1 MGSERRRH
9 ARSSAKDAKD
19 ASVACTSAEFAKP
32 GTDSYNLAVK
42 LLDTSASGA
51 CIVTKGRLREG
62 IKVMVGV
69 ILPKQGTRVM
79 SRAIV
84 RWSTT
89 VESKGRTAHVAG
101 LQFDRTQ
108 PELSPKKV
116 PATESEKLRTKEPQR
131 RHQRFAPEKVDI
143 VCLPRTLL
151 TKLGVKSN
159 SARALRN
166 LSLGGAQIVTSEKL
180 APGDPVDLTLQ
191 FRYPA
196 TTVKAEGIV
205 RWCRRDTMSLEPRW
219 NVGVIFKRMDPS
231 SDGRLRTVEAV
242 FIDDNPS

>member
-9 ARSSAKDAKD
+9 NRVASKE
-19 ASVACTSAEFAKP
+19 ASVACTSAEFAQP
-32 GTDSYNLAVK
+32 GTDSYNLAVR

-62 IKVMVGV
+62 IKVTLGI
-69 ILPKQGTRVM
+69 ILPRVM
-79 SRAIV
+79 SRAVV

-101 LQFDRTQ
+101 LMFDRAVS
-108 PELSPKKV
+108 ELSPPRP
-116 PATESEKLRTKEPQR
+116 PATDSEKLRSKEPQR
-131 RHQRFAPEKVDI
+131 RHRRFAPEKVDI
-143 VCLPRTLL
+143 VCLPRGLL

-159 SARALRN
+159 SAKGLRN
-166 LSLGGAQIVTSEKL
+166 LSLGGAQIVCSEKL

-196 TTVKAEGIV
+196 TMIKAEGIV

-219 NVGVIFKRMDPS
+219 NVGVVFKQMDPAS
-231 SDGRLRTVEAV
+231 GGRLRTVEAV
-242 FIDDNPS
+242 FVDEKPAP

>member
-9 ARSSAKDAKD
+9 GRVTAKD

-32 GTDSYNLAVK
+32 GSDSYNLAVR

-62 IKVMVGV
+62 IKVLVGV
-69 ILPKQGTRVM
+69 IFPKQGARVM
-79 SRAIV
+79 SRATV

-101 LQFDRTQ
+101 LQFERTVA
-108 PELSPKKV
+108 ELSPSK
-116 PATESEKLRTKEPQR
+116 PTPTESEKLRSKEPQR
-131 RHQRFAPEKVDI
+131 RHRRFTPEKVDI
-143 VCLPRTLL
+143 VCLPRGIL
-151 TKLGVKSN
+151 TKLGVKTN
-159 SARALRN
+159 SAKGLRN
-166 LSLGGAQIVTSEKL
+166 LSLGGAQIVSSEKL
-180 APGDPVDLTLQ
+180 SPGDPVDLTLQ

-205 RWCRRDTMSLEPRW
+205 RWCRRDTLSLEPRW
-219 NVGVIFKRMDPS
+219 NVGVVFKQMDPT

-242 FIDDNPS
+242 FVDEKPAR